1 MINVQLDTV
10 ANSIAALEINGIN
23 IVDIDD
29 IPESAMMQTPL
40 LLPQPNG
47 FVSDIAPEFRTYGSG
62 GAAKIDL
69 QYTLN
74 YLYLH
79 APTGSG
85 ISTFDAYKGLLENI
99 ILIFESI
106 FASDVVSGAIDLQL
120 STMSD
125 IGTVQDPSGNDYWGI
140 QFSLRILEHVQ

>member
-10 ANSIAALEINGIN
+10 ANSIAALKIDGIN
-23 IVDIDD
+23 IVDIDN

-47 FVSDIAPEFRTYGSG
+47 FVSDIASEFRTYGSA

>member
-10 ANSIAALEINGIN
+10 ANSIAALEIDGIN
-23 IVDIDD
+23 IVDIDN

-62 GAAKIDL
+62 GVAKIDL